1 MANIDASTSMRHRAL
16 DGTFSLWQRIKL
28 PSGFARSG
36 EGIMFFVF
44 CVVSA
49 LLSAVLGYVSYLS
62 TINNFMR
69 DKVHENQTAFELVE
83 AFVATYSRV
92 TADAPPGQFSLPQT
106 FRAHAIGAFNQ
117 FRGADEAMTMALV
130 GVPSRELSATA
141 PDADSAATLREMAA
155 AKKPALREYFID
167 SPTGPVL
174 RTIYPSIASQQ
185 SCVDCHNAL
194 QPGGPPWRLQDVMG
208 GLILDLPMGGV
219 FQESR
224 RHAIIMATAVF
235 LASCFV
241 AFQLMVLNFRRKR
254 VEIEQ
259 RTSERLAEAVES
271 LRDGISLYDPQGRL
285 ILANPA
291 QRHHA
296 DPGDARITQ
305 SLDGRWLQVRESRT
319 ASGNLVRVES
329 DITDLMQHEAALR
342 RAKDDAEGANRAKS
356 EFLAMM
362 SHELRT
368 PLNAIIGFSEVM
380 REGTLGPMPVR
391 YQEYLKDINDSG
403 HHLLQ
408 IITDILDMSK
418 LEAGMAELSETPCDV
433 HAVIKRCGRL
443 IAQRAERGGLT
454 IDAVLPPDLP
464 GLWADEVKLRQIILN
479 LLSNAVKFT
488 PPGGHVAITAQDLG
502 PDESTGGLL
511 VEVADN
517 GIGMPPESIP
527 VALSPFRQ
535 LDNQLDRKYEG
546 TGLGLPLAKGLVEL
560 HGGVLK
566 LESQA
571 GLGTTA
577 RIRFPPGRR
586 RAAEQPYYPPPALA
600 ARG

>member
-1 MANIDASTSMRHRAL
+1 MANIDASTSIRHRAL
-16 DGTFSLWQRIKL
+16 GGTFSLWQRLKL
-28 PSGFARSG
+28 PRGFARSG
-36 EGIMFFVF
+36 EGIMFFAF

-49 LLSAVLGYVSYLS
+49 LLSAVLGYVSYQS

-83 AFVATYSRV
+83 AFVATYSRM
-92 TADAPPGQFSLPQT
+92 TADAGAGQLPLPQT
-106 FRAHAIGAFNQ
+106 FRAHAINAFNQ
-117 FRGADEAMTMALV
+117 FRSADEAMSMALV
-130 GVPSRELSATA
+130 GVPGRELSTTA
-141 PDADSAATLREMAA
+141 PDEDSAATLRELAA
-155 AKKPALREYFID
+155 VTKPSMREYFID
-167 SPTGPVL
+167 SPAGLVL

-194 QPGGPPWRLQDVMG
+194 QPGRPAWRLRDVMG
-208 GLILDLPMGGV
+208 GLVLDLPMGAV

-224 RHAIIMATAVF
+224 RHAITMATAVF

-259 RTSERLAEAVES
+259 RSSERLAEAVES
-271 LRDGISLYDPQGRL
+271 LRDGISLYDSEGRL
-285 ILANPA
+285 ILTNPA
-291 QRHHA
+291 QRRHR
-296 DPGDARITQ
+296 DSGDARITQ
-305 SLDGRWLQVRESRT
+305 SPDGRWLQIREART

-329 DITDLMQHEAALR
+329 DVTDLMQHEAALR
-342 RAKDDAEGANRAKS
+342 RAKDEAETANRAKS

-368 PLNAIIGFSEVM
+368 PLNAIIGFSDVM
-380 REGTLGPMPVR
+380 REGTFGPMPVR

-403 HHLLQ
+403 NHLLQ

-418 LEAGMAELSETPCDV
+418 LEAGMAELNETPCDV
-433 HAVIKRCGRL
+433 HAIIKRCGRL
-443 IAQRAERGGLT
+443 IAERAERGGLT
-454 IDAVLPPDLP
+454 IDATLPADLP
-464 GLWADEVKLRQIILN
+464 ALWADEVKLRQVILN

-488 PPGGHVAITAQDLG
+488 PPGGHVAITAEDLG
-502 PDESTGGLL
+502 PDDSAGGLAI
-511 VEVADN
+511 EVVDN

-560 HGGVLK
+560 HGGVLELK
-566 LESQA
+566 SQT

-577 RIRFPPGRR
+577 RIRLPAARR
-586 RAAEQPYYPPPALA
+586 RLQEHLYPVPALA
-600 ARG
+600 GSR